1 MLIMVTSYMR
11 WEGDGLED
19 LDESLQLD
27 RFVLDDS
34 RKKSSFATGK
44 KASYILISTLASL
57 IFDR

>member
-1 MLIMVTSYMR
+1 MVISYMR
-11 WEGDGLED
+11 WEGAGLED

-44 KASYILISTLASL
+44 KAS
-57 IFDR
+57 